1 MRKKVIAFIVVFLL
15 IAGWGISNVLCDV
28 SSTEYLI
35 RDSKLFEKE
44 EVEDAMDVLKRSA
57 IVKNCGFKLDTL
69 TYDEKLHYDEIAD
82 LEQWKDSFGQEYSIE
97 KVIIID
103 GSFTVENAKVN
114 TFLQSVF
121 WGYAV
126 DPTYT
131 DGQQV
136 QTQWVMFQN
145 EEGHWVEPVML

>member
-1 MRKKVIAFIVVFLL
+1 MRKKVITFIVVFLL

-35 RDSKLFEKE
+35 SDSKLFEKE

-114 TFLQSVF
+114 AFLQSVF
-121 WGYAV
+121 WGYEV
-126 DPTYT
+126 DPTYA

-136 QTQWVMFQN
+136 QTEWVVFQN
-145 EEGHWVEPVML
+145 EEGHWVEPVVI

>member
-35 RDSKLFEKE
+35 GDSELFGKE

-57 IVKNCGFKLDTL
+57 IVKNCGFKLGTL

-121 WGYAV
+121 WGYEV
-126 DPTYT
+126 DPTYA

-136 QTQWVMFQN
+136 QTEWVMFQN